1 MHQMKE
7 ASVQQRQADRT
18 EVPELGAERPEHSP
32 DERSVAETETP
43 GQAEQP
49 GSEQPGSALQDLLVL
64 DLTRILSGPF
74 ATMTLAD
81 LGADV
86 IKIEQPG
93 QGDDTRQWGPPFQG
107 EEAAYF
113 LAVNRNK
120 RSLAVDLKSPEGL
133 AVVRRL
139 ALKADVIV
147 ENFRPG
153 TAARLGL
160 GYEELSREN
169 PGLVFASIS
178 GYGQT
183 GPDAHRPGYDAIAQ
197 ARSGIMS
204 VTGEMDGPP
213 VRVGVSSADLVAGM
227 WATIGILAALHEK
240 QRTGRGQWVDISLL
254 DGSVSWLTYVSSGY
268 FASGNVPRRYGSAH
282 PTIAPYQA
290 FGTADGFVMVA
301 VGNDSLW
308 RKFAAAL
315 EREDLLA
322 DERFAT
328 NPSRVA
334 HRDILIPLIEET
346 LATRTSA
353 EWVQTLDAAGVP
365 VGPIQTVD
373 QAVQDPQVLARGMV
387 AELQHPTAGTL
398 KVVGCPVRLTRT
410 PPAMRTAPPVL
421 GQHTDEVLAGL
432 GFSDEDIASLHAAG
446 AVQ

>member
-1 MHQMKE
+1 MSLTDTAPRQE
-7 ASVQQRQADRT
+7 ATNDA
-18 EVPELGAERPEHSP
+18 GAAAPQTAGPQTAARPETTDATGP
-32 DERSVAETETP
+32 
-43 GQAEQP
+43 
-49 GSEQPGSALQDLLVL
+49 LKDLLVL
-64 DLTRILSGPF
+64 DLSRILSGPF

-81 LGADV
+81 LGAEV

-107 EEAAYF
+107 DEAAYF

-133 AVVRRL
+133 EVVREL
-139 ALKADVIV
+139 ARRADIVV

-160 GYEELSREN
+160 GYEELSKDN
-169 PGLVFASIS
+169 PGLVYASIS

-183 GPDAHRPGYDAIAQ
+183 GPDALRPGYDAIAQ

-204 VTGEMDGPP
+204 VTGETDGPP

-227 WATIGILAALHEK
+227 WATIGVLAALHEK
-240 QRTGRGQWVDISLL
+240 QRTGQGQWVDISLL

-268 FASGNVPRRYGSAH
+268 FASGEVPRRYGSAH

-290 FGTADGFVMVA
+290 FATADGFVMVA
-301 VGNDSLW
+301 VGNDGLW
-308 RKFAAAL
+308 RRFAQELGDAAL
-315 EREDLLA
+315 AA
-322 DERFAT
+322 DPRYAS

-334 HRDILIPLIEET
+334 HREELIPAIE
-346 LATRTSA
+346 AIMRTRTT
-353 EWVQTLDAAGVP
+353 EDWVRALDEAGVP

-373 QAVQDPQVLARGMV
+373 QALVDPQVLARGMV
-387 AELQHPTAGTL
+387 AELDHPTAGPM

-410 PPAMRTAPPVL
+410 PASVRTAPPVL
-421 GQHTDEVLAGL
+421 GQDTDQVLASLGL
-432 GFSDEDIASLHAAG
+432 DTDRIQALHSSG

>member
-1 MHQMKE
+1 VTLSETNTLPRLDAE
-7 ASVQQRQADRT
+7 AGERAG
-18 EVPELGAERPEHSP
+18 GALR
-32 DERSVAETETP
+32 
-43 GQAEQP
+43 
-49 GSEQPGSALQDLLVL
+49 DLLVL

-86 IKIEQPG
+86 VKVEQPG

-113 LAVNRNK
+113 LSVNRNK

-133 AVVRRL
+133 AAVRRL
-139 ALKADVIV
+139 ALTADVLV

-153 TAARLGL
+153 TADRLGL

-169 PGLVFASIS
+169 PGLVYASIS

-183 GPDAHRPGYDAIAQ
+183 GPDSRRPGYDAIAQ

-204 VTGEMDGPP
+204 VTGEANGPP
-213 VRVGVSSADLVAGM
+213 VRVGVSSSDLVAGM

-240 QRTGRGQWVDISLL
+240 QRSGRGQWVDISLL
-254 DGSVSWLTYVSSGY
+254 DGSVSWLTYVASGY
-268 FASGNVPRRYGSAH
+268 FASGEIPRRYGSAH

-290 FGTADGFVMVA
+290 FATADGFVMVA
-301 VGNDSLW
+301 VGNDGLW
-308 RKFAAAL
+308 RRFASAL
-315 EREDLLA
+315 QRDDLEA
-322 DERFAT
+322 DERFQT

-334 HRDILIPLIEET
+334 HRDALIPLIEVT
-346 LATRTSA
+346 MLSRTTD
-353 EWVQTLDAAGVP
+353 EWVRVLDGAGVP

-373 QAVQDPQVLARGMV
+373 QALSDPQVIARGMV
-387 AELQHPTAGTL
+387 AEVQHPTAGPMR
-398 KVVGCPVRLTRT
+398 VVGCPIRLTRT
-410 PPAMRTAPPVL
+410 PASVRTAPPLL
-421 GQHTDEVLAGL
+421 GQHTDDILAGL
-432 GFSDEDIASLHAAG
+432 GLSGSEIAELREAG

>member
-1 MHQMKE
+1 MSIQDAGIHE
-7 ASVQQRQADRT
+7 VPSSTTA
-18 EVPELGAERPEHSP
+18 VPELGAESGPRQAPAI
-32 DERSVAETETP
+32 AEE
-43 GQAEQP
+43 
-49 GSEQPGSALQDLLVL
+49 PGSALQDLLVL

-133 AVVRRL
+133 AAVRRL
-139 ALKADVIV
+139 AIKADVLV

-160 GYEELSREN
+160 GYEELSRQN
-169 PGLVFASIS
+169 PGLIYASIS

-183 GPDAHRPGYDAIAQ
+183 GPDAQRPGYDAIAQ

-204 VTGEMDGPP
+204 VTGEADGPP

-240 QRTGRGQWVDISLL
+240 QWSGRGQWVDISLL

-268 FASGNVPRRYGSAH
+268 FASGETPRRYGSAH

-290 FGTADGFVMVA
+290 FATADGFVMVA
-301 VGNDSLW
+301 VGNDGLW
-308 RKFAAAL
+308 RRFAGAL
-315 EREDLLA
+315 DREDLLA
-322 DERFAT
+322 DERFAR

-334 HRDILIPLIEET
+334 HRDVLIPLIEEVM
-346 LATRTSA
+346 LTRSTA
-353 EWVQTLDAAGVP
+353 EWVQCLDAAGVP

-373 QAVQDPQVLARGMV
+373 EAVKDPQVLARGMV
-387 AELQHPTAGTL
+387 AELQHPTAGAL
-398 KVVGCPVRLTRT
+398 KVVGCPIRLTRT
-410 PPAMRTAPPVL
+410 PASVRTAPPVL
-421 GQHTDEVLAGL
+421 GQHTDEVLNSL
-432 GFSDEDIASLHAAG
+432 GFDGGDIASLRGAG

>member
-1 MHQMKE
+1 MSLTDTALRQE
-7 ASVQQRQADRT
+7 ATNDAGAAAPQTSGPQTVAGPETT
-18 EVPELGAERPEHSP
+18 EAAGPLK
-32 DERSVAETETP
+32 
-43 GQAEQP
+43 
-49 GSEQPGSALQDLLVL
+49 DLVVL
-64 DLTRILSGPF
+64 DLSRILSGPF

-93 QGDDTRQWGPPFQG
+93 AGDDTRQWGPPFQG

-113 LAVNRNK
+113 LSVNRNK

-133 AVVRRL
+133 EVVREL
-139 ALKADVIV
+139 ARRADIVV

-160 GYEELSREN
+160 GYEELSKDN
-169 PGLVFASIS
+169 PGLVYASIS

-183 GPDAHRPGYDAIAQ
+183 GPDALRPGYDAIAQ

-204 VTGEMDGPP
+204 VTGETDGPP

-227 WATIGILAALHEK
+227 WATIGVLAALHEK
-240 QRTGRGQWVDISLL
+240 QRTGQGQWVDISLL

-268 FASGNVPRRYGSAH
+268 FASGEVPRRYGSAH

-290 FGTADGFVMVA
+290 FPSADGFVMVA
-301 VGNDSLW
+301 VGNDGLW
-308 RKFAAAL
+308 RRFADALGDAAL
-315 EREDLLA
+315 AGDPRYA
-322 DERFAT
+322 S

-334 HRDILIPLIEET
+334 HREELIPAIE
-346 LATRTSA
+346 AIMRTRTT
-353 EWVQTLDAAGVP
+353 EDWVRTLDEAGVP

-373 QAVQDPQVLARGMV
+373 QALADPQVLARGMV
-387 AELQHPTAGTL
+387 AELDHPTAGPM

-410 PPAMRTAPPVL
+410 PASVRTAPPVL
-421 GQHTDEVLAGL
+421 GQDTDQVLASLGL
-432 GFSDEDIASLHAAG
+432 DADRIYALHSSG

>member
-1 MHQMKE
+1 MSLTHPDI
-7 ASVQQRQADRT
+7 AADPAADDGGPLAAPQQTNQTAAAG
-18 EVPELGAERPEHSP
+18 PLK
-32 DERSVAETETP
+32 
-43 GQAEQP
+43 
-49 GSEQPGSALQDLLVL
+49 DLMVL
-64 DLTRILSGPF
+64 DLSRILSGPF

-107 EEAAYF
+107 DEAAYF

-133 AVVRRL
+133 DVVREL
-139 ALKADVIV
+139 ARRADIVV

-160 GYEELSREN
+160 GYEELSRDN
-169 PGLVFASIS
+169 PGLVYASIS

-183 GPDAHRPGYDAIAQ
+183 GPDALRPGYDAIAQ

-204 VTGEMDGPP
+204 VTGEADGPP

-227 WATIGILAALHEK
+227 WATIGVLAALHEK
-240 QRTGRGQWVDISLL
+240 QRTGNGQWVDISLL

-268 FASGNVPRRYGSAH
+268 FASGEIPKRYGSAH

-290 FGTADGFVMVA
+290 FATADGFVMVA
-301 VGNDSLW
+301 VGNDGLW
-308 RKFAAAL
+308 R
-315 EREDLLA
+315 
-322 DERFAT
+322 RFAEALGDEELAADPRYAS

-334 HRDILIPLIEET
+334 HRDTLIPRIEA
-346 LATRTSA
+346 LMRTRTT
-353 EWVQTLDAAGVP
+353 EDWVQTLDEAGVP

-373 QAVQDPQVLARGMV
+373 QALADPQVLARGMV
-387 AELQHPTAGTL
+387 AELEHPTAGPM

-410 PPAMRTAPPVL
+410 PASIRTAPPVL
-421 GQHTDEVLAGL
+421 GQDTDEVLTSLGL
-432 GFSDEDIASLHAAG
+432 GADRIRSLRSSG

>member
-1 MHQMKE
+1 MQ
-7 ASVQQRQADRT
+7 ASDSAGSL
-18 EVPELGAERPEHSP
+18 ESGPPVPEA
-32 DERSVAETETP
+32 
-43 GQAEQP
+43 
-49 GSEQPGSALQDLLVL
+49 ALADLLVL

-93 QGDDTRQWGPPFQG
+93 SGDDTRQWGPPFQG
-107 EEAAYF
+107 DQAAYF

-120 RSLAVDLKSPEGL
+120 RSLAVDLKSPQGRAL
-133 AVVRRL
+133 VRQL
-139 ALKADVIV
+139 ALKSDVVV

-169 PGLVFASIS
+169 PGLIYASIS

-183 GPDAHRPGYDAIAQ
+183 GPDSLRPGYDAIAQ

-204 VTGEMDGPP
+204 VTGEADGPP

-240 QRTGRGQWVDISLL
+240 QRTGSGQWVDISLL

-268 FASGNVPRRYGSAH
+268 FASGAIPRRYGSAH

-290 FGTADGFVMVA
+290 FASSDGFVMVA
-301 VGNDSLW
+301 VGNDGLW
-308 RKFAAAL
+308 RRFASAL
-315 EREDLLA
+315 GRQDLLD
-322 DERFAT
+322 DERYAT

-334 HRDILIPLIEET
+334 HREVLIPQIEQAM
-346 LATRTSA
+346 LTRTTA
-353 EWVQTLDAAGVP
+353 QWVQTLDDAGVP

-373 QAVQDPQVLARGMV
+373 QAVQDPQVLARGMIV
-387 AELQHPTAGTL
+387 ELDHPTAGPL

-410 PPAMRTAPPVL
+410 PPLVRTPPPIL
-421 GQHTDEVLAGL
+421 GQHTNEVLAAL
-432 GFSDEDIASLHAAG
+432 GFSDDDIASLHHSG
-446 AVQ
+446 VVE

>member
-1 MHQMKE
+1 MSLTDTAPRQE
-7 ASVQQRQADRT
+7 ATNDAGAAAPQTSGPQTGAGPETT
-18 EVPELGAERPEHSP
+18 EAAGPLK
-32 DERSVAETETP
+32 
-43 GQAEQP
+43 
-49 GSEQPGSALQDLLVL
+49 DLVVL
-64 DLTRILSGPF
+64 DLSRILSGPF

-93 QGDDTRQWGPPFQG
+93 AGDDTRQWGPPFQG

-113 LAVNRNK
+113 LSVNRNK

-133 AVVRRL
+133 EVVREL
-139 ALKADVIV
+139 ARRADIVV

-160 GYEELSREN
+160 GYEELSKDN
-169 PGLVFASIS
+169 PGLVYASIS

-183 GPDAHRPGYDAIAQ
+183 GPDALRPGYDAIAQ

-204 VTGEMDGPP
+204 VTGETDGPP

-227 WATIGILAALHEK
+227 WATIGVLAALHEK
-240 QRTGRGQWVDISLL
+240 QLTGQGQWVDISLL

-268 FASGNVPRRYGSAH
+268 FASGDVPRRYGSAH

-290 FGTADGFVMVA
+290 FPSADGFVMVA
-301 VGNDSLW
+301 VGNDGLW
-308 RKFAAAL
+308 RRFADALGDAAL
-315 EREDLLA
+315 AGDLRYA
-322 DERFAT
+322 S

-334 HRDILIPLIEET
+334 HREELIPAIE
-346 LATRTSA
+346 AIMRTRTT
-353 EWVQTLDAAGVP
+353 EDWVRTLDEAGVP

-373 QAVQDPQVLARGMV
+373 QALADPQVLARGMV
-387 AELQHPTAGTL
+387 AELDHPTAGPM

-410 PPAMRTAPPVL
+410 PASVRTAPPVL
-421 GQHTDEVLAGL
+421 GQDTDQVLASLGL
-432 GFSDEDIASLHAAG
+432 DADRIHALHSSG